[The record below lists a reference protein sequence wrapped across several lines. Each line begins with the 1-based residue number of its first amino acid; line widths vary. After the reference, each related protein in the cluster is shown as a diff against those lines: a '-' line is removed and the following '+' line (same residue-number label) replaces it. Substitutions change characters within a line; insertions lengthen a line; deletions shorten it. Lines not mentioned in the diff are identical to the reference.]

1 VPTFPILTERLVLR
15 LFTLDD
21 LDALH
26 AYQSLPDAVRY
37 VPWEARTREESRV
50 ALDRKMATVW
60 PSEDGEVL
68 TVAVERQD
76 TGEMIGDVILAL
88 KSNEHRQGEIGFIF
102 HPDHGGRGY
111 ATEAADVV
119 LRLGFD
125 ELGLHRIVGHCD
137 ARNGASAALM
147 ERLGMRR
154 EAHFRHNE
162 VFKGEWGEEFV
173 YAILDDEWRGLHEAE
188 AASGSQQR

>member
-1 VPTFPILTERLVLR
+1 MSTFPILTERLVLR

-26 AYQSLPDAVRY
+26 AYQSRPDAVRY
-37 VPWEARTREESRV
+37 VPWEPRTRQESRV
-50 ALDRKMATVW
+50 SLDRKMATAW
-60 PSEDGEVL
+60 PSADGEVL

-76 TGEMIGDVILAL
+76 TGEMIGDLILVL

-111 ATEAADVV
+111 ATEAAEVV
-119 LRLGFD
+119 LRLGYD

-137 ARNGASAALM
+137 ARNSASAALM

-162 VFKGEWGEEFV
+162 VFKGEWGDEFV
-173 YAILDDEWRGLHEAE
+173 YALLDDEWRGLREAE
-188 AASGSQQR
+188 AAPAAQQR